1 MTYITENTYNYN
13 IFSYKDIMNPKPVD
27 LEIKREEKSEIQT
40 ISNTIDA
47 FIELP
52 GNKYSDI
59 IPTYLKENNI
69 SLKDILLTIHQ
80 ISKSKININ
89 ERGIIS
95 QITDVHF
102 VSTLFY
108 YMRLCV
114 LSYGKWVYIQ
124 GDKDDN
130 IFKRAFTIQSSSE
143 DVDWKLAQKLCGLD
157 KTAFVKYQWTSE
169 IFDPAYFIVVI
180 DSLKTISV
188 VIRGTFSLND
198 AKVDLCAK
206 PVPYTFAGI
215 NGFTHAGIYKAALN
229 KYQQIIPT
237 LKMLRLKYPSFQ
249 ITIAGHSLGGGVA
262 QLLTLEINKNHPDWL
277 VHGYCLA
284 PALVLSL
291 NIASSPL
298 VRSLIDSVVSKND
311 IVPRLSFDS
320 IKNIQPLINEFRS
333 IYNNTSL
340 ISLNSKET
348 TEQYQQAFNR
358 FYESTN
364 TIDPSVLVPPGRV
377 FHIQKRKEQNIK
389 KYCLYER
396 ENKEFGWLFI
406 KVLSL
411 SDHFPYNYYYALSQV
426 VHEMTIE

>member
-1 MTYITENTYNYN
+1 M
-13 IFSYKDIMNPKPVD
+13 
-27 LEIKREEKSEIQT
+27 
-40 ISNTIDA
+40 
-47 FIELP
+47 
-52 GNKYSDI
+52 
-59 IPTYLKENNI
+59 LK
-69 SLKDILLTIHQ
+69 
-80 ISKSKININ
+80 
-89 ERGIIS
+89 
-95 QITDVHF
+95 
-102 VSTLFY
+102 
-108 YMRLCV
+108 
-114 LSYGKWVYIQ
+114 
-124 GDKDDN
+124 
-130 IFKRAFTIQSSSE
+130 
-143 DVDWKLAQKLCGLD
+143 
-157 KTAFVKYQWTSE
+157 
-169 IFDPAYFIVVI
+169 
-180 DSLKTISV
+180 
-188 VIRGTFSLND
+188 
-198 AKVDLCAK
+198 
-206 PVPYTFAGI
+206 
-215 NGFTHAGIYKAALN
+215 
-229 KYQQIIPT
+229 
-237 LKMLRLKYPSFQ
+237 LKYPSFQ

-364 TIDPSVLVPPGRV
+364 TIDSSVLVPPGRV
-377 FHIQKRKEQNIK
+377 FHIQKRKEHGVK
-389 KYCLYER
+389 KYRLFER

-411 SDHFPYNYYYALSQV
+411 SDHFPYNYYYTLSQV
-426 VHEMTIE
+426 VNEMTME